1 MQSVTDRSLTASL
14 LYGNTVYIRQDIQN
28 MAYHLKYIIELY
40 MAARSNVTQE

>member
-28 MAYHLKYIIELY
+28 MAYHLKYIIS
-40 MAARSNVTQE
+40 SNFTWLLDLMLP